1 MRYGYAL
8 NFNRITKLSET
19 EYEEFCERRFEPLA
33 RKKIQAALTFSKA
46 EKMVVI
52 DSKIRRRKT
61 RANRR

>member
-1 MRYGYAL
+1 MRYGHAL
-8 NFNRITKLSET
+8 NFNRVTKFNET
-19 EYEEFCERRFEPLA
+19 EYDEVFEKRFEPLA
-33 RKKIQAALTFSKA
+33 RKKIQAALTFNKA